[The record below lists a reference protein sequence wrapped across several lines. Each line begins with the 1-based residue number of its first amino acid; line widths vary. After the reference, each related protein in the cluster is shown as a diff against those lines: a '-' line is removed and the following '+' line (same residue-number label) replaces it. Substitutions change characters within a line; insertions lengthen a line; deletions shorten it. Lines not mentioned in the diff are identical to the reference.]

1 MRLHVRELEITM
13 EERVEP
19 TQSFSSSAGI
29 SFKIQAKKRVVPKAG
44 EENVGNKDYLLSVE
58 GRELQR
64 YC

>member
-1 MRLHVRELEITM
+1 M

-29 SFKIQAKKRVVPKAG
+29 SFKIQAKKRVVPKTDEG
-44 EENVGNKDYLLSVE
+44 NVENKDYLLSVE
-58 GRELQR
+58 GKELQR